1 MYSRPQFLTQ
11 PEKVKD
17 QILHTLKV
25 EGAQTATVLANRLG
39 VSPMAVRQHLQGLQC
54 KQWVTYDEQRQ
65 SVGRP
70 VKLWRLTEDA
80 QSLFPDNHSD
90 LVLSLIESAEQVLG
104 ARGLDELLRHRT
116 DKQIQKYQALVG
128 NAERW
133 RDRTHAIAQLRTQ
146 EGYMAEVI
154 DQPDGSLVLVENH
167 CSICSAAERC
177 SALCVSEME
186 VFAALLG
193 DDVSIQRQEH
203 ILKGDRRCSYHISPL
218 DNQPHTVNG

>member
-11 PEKVKD
+11 PEKIKD
-17 QILHTLKV
+17 QILHALKV
-25 EGAQTATVLANRLG
+25 EGAQTATALAHRFG
-39 VSPMAVRQHLQGLQC
+39 VSPMAIRQHLHGLQQ
-54 KQWVTYDEQRQ
+54 KQWVTYDEHRQ
-65 SVGRP
+65 AIGRP
-70 VKLWRLTEDA
+70 VKLWRLTENA
-80 QSLFPDNHSD
+80 QSLFPNNHTD
-90 LVLSLIESAEQVLG
+90 LALNLIESAEQVLG
-104 ARGLDELLRHRT
+104 AQGLQELIRHRT
-116 DKQIQKYQALVG
+116 EKQIQKYRTMMSHVKS
-128 NAERW
+128 W

-177 SALCVSEME
+177 PTLCVSEIE

-203 ILKGDRRCSYHISPL
+203 ILKGDRRCSYHIFPL
-218 DNQPHTVNG
+218 TNQSHTTNG